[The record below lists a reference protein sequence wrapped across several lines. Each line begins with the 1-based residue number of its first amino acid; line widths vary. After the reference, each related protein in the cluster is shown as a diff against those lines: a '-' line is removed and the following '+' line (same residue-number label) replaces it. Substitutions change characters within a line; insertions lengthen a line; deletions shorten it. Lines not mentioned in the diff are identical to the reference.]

1 MLEAVFVSLEVGLM
15 LMSPFGKEGSSSIAI
30 VFAADRDGDSAA
42 RKTTHDTERP

>member
-1 MLEAVFVSLEVGLM
+1 M

-42 RKTTHDTERP
+42 RKTIHDTERP